1 MLFSPFQWFK
11 KGTSTMVLITSTAT
25 WRPCLNPEDQSLP
38 DRKDASSRPPPT
50 PSFSLVCVAL
60 AGHVTMQRNIP
71 CCNPPASSALHRGQH
86 RPASGQ
92 VLPSLSPYSGFC

>member
-50 PSFSLVCVAL
+50 PSFSLVCLAL
-60 AGHVTMQRNIP
+60 AGHVTMQRKYSMLQSSRFLGP
-71 CCNPPASSALHRGQH
+71 APRPAPASFWASLAQLVAL
-86 RPASGQ
+86 
-92 VLPSLSPYSGFC
+92 